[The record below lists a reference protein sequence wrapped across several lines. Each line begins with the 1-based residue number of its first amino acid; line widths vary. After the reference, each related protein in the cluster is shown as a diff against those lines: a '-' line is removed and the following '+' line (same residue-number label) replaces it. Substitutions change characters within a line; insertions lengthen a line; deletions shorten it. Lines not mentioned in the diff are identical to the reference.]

1 MFYLA
6 IPVSLTV
13 TSRIG
18 RRRTFV
24 IPKAV
29 AEKLQINEGCKV
41 KITVEGNRII
51 IEPLYDAVWL
61 SLHCKKI
68 AKVTLEDLERES
80 NEQQEKYISFN

>member
-1 MFYLA
+1 M
-6 IPVSLTV
+6 SLIV

-41 KITVEGNRII
+41 KITVEEGRIVM
-51 IEPLYDAVWL
+51 EPVYDAVWL
-61 SLHCKKI
+61 SLHCRKI
-68 AKVTLEDLERES
+68 VKVTLEDLERES
-80 NEQQEKYISFN
+80 IEQQKKYIGFN

>member
-1 MFYLA
+1 M
-6 IPVSLTV
+6 SLIV

-41 KITVEGNRII
+41 KITVEGGRIV

-61 SLHCKKI
+61 SLHCRKI
-68 AKVTLEDLERES
+68 VKVTLEDLERES
-80 NEQQEKYISFN
+80 VEQQKRYIGFN